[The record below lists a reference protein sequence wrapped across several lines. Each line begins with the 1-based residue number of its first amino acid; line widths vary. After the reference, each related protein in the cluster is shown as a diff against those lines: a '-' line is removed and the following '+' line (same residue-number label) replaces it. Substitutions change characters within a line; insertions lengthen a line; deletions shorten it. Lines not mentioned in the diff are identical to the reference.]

1 MKIVQINT
9 FSNKS
14 TGTIMMNI
22 HNKLKEEE
30 IESYVVWGRGRKA
43 QDSAEIY
50 MNDKIGIY
58 WHGLYTRFTDKAG
71 FASKRAT
78 RKLIKKLDKIKPDII
93 HLHNIHGYYINIEI
107 LFNYIKKNNI
117 KVVWTLHD
125 CWAFTGHCSHFEL
138 IGCKKWKECCN
149 CCEQKSKYPK
159 SFVDNSNWNYQRKKE
174 LFTGLNM
181 TIVTPSKWLANLVK
195 QSFLKQY
202 EVKVINNGI
211 DTNIFK
217 PRKSDFR
224 KKFNIEDKKII
235 LGVASDWTKEKG
247 LYDFYKLS
255 KKLDDDVKIVLVG
268 LNKRQVKEIPNNI
281 IGIERTENAQ
291 QLAEIY
297 TTADIYFNPTYADN
311 FPTTNLE
318 ALACGTP
325 VFTYNTGG
333 SIECLNESNGKIT
346 NLTDFSEN
354 YKKYLK
360 QEFEIDKVKTKS
372 EMELEYITIYSNF

>member
-14 TGTIMMNI
+14 TGTIMLNI
-22 HNKLKEEE
+22 HNYLKKNN

-43 QDSAEIY
+43 KNKNEIY

-58 WHGLYTRFTDKAG
+58 YHGLYTRLTDKTG

-78 RKLIKKLDKIKPDII
+78 QKLIEKLDKIRPDII

-117 KVVWTLHD
+117 KVIWTLHD

-138 IGCKKWKECCN
+138 VGCKKWKEGCN
-149 CCEQKSKYPK
+149 NCKQKGKYPK
-159 SFVDNSNWNYQRKKE
+159 SFVDNSKWNYQQKRE
-174 LFTGLNM
+174 LFTGVNM
-181 TIVTPSKWLANLVK
+181 IIVTPSKWLSNLVK
-195 QSFLKQY
+195 QSFFKCY
-202 EVKVINNGI
+202 KIKVINNGI
-211 DTNIFK
+211 DTNIFTK
-217 PRKSDFR
+217 RKSNFR
-224 KKFNIEDKKII
+224 EKYNLINKKII

-247 LYDFYKLS
+247 LYDFYNLAKTI
-255 KKLDDDVKIVLVG
+255 DDDVKIVLVG
-268 LNKRQVKEIPNNI
+268 LNKKQIEEIPNNI
-281 IGIERTENAQ
+281 IGIEKTENAE

-297 TTADIYFNPTYADN
+297 TAADIYFNPTYADN

-333 SIECLNESNGKIT
+333 SIECLDENNGGIT
-346 NLTDFSEN
+346 NFEDFNKN
-354 YKKYLK
+354 YKKYLNQK
-360 QEFEIDKVKTKS
+360 FEISRVKSKT
-372 EMELEYITIYSNF
+372 EMELEYIELYNSL